1 MRDGCTRQMPPVV
14 MYDRKSTS
22 THGTVLPRQVR
33 LGSNARV
40 NSTDYIVKTT
50 KGSEELKNRA
60 LKLPQRLRT
69 MLIMVDGSLNA
80 EQLSEAGAK
89 LGAPGDFLAT
99 LERHGL
105 VSARAPIKRVDIAT
119 DPQERPQPEPE
130 AEADRFRAA
139 QKFMNDT
146 VVDALGFRAFFFT
159 LKLERCFARAD
170 LSALLDDY
178 SKAIAKGSGE
188 DVARVLGTRAR
199 ALLA

>member
-1 MRDGCTRQMPPVV
+1 MRPR
-14 MYDRKSTS
+14 
-22 THGTVLPRQVR
+22 HGR

-40 NSTDYIVKTT
+40 NSSDYIVKTA

-80 EQLSEAGAK
+80 GQLAEAGAK
-89 LGAPGDFLAT
+89 LGAPGDFLET

-105 VSARAPIKRVDIAT
+105 ISARAQVRTVDIAT
-119 DPQERPQPEPE
+119 AAQEPVASG

-159 LKLERCFARAD
+159 LKLEKCFARAE

-178 SKAIAKGSGE
+178 TKAIAKGSGD
-188 DVARVLGTRAR
+188 DVARVLGARVR